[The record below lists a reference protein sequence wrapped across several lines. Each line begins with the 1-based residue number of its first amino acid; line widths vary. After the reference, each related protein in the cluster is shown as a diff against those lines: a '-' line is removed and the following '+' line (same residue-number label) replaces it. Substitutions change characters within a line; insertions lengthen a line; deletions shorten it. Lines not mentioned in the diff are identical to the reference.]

1 MKERNPMPIRKF
13 SLVGIIALS
22 LILLSL
28 VLELFNIKD
37 PSMEKVQTY
46 AILISQ
52 ILGNILFGVS
62 LLGYFLNLKENKI
75 LKWTSLFIGIFYIMN
90 FFTVNNLFTLFTDEF
105 GLIEKF
111 SNSTFFYIYSIL
123 VSIDMIFFGYAF
135 SKLKDTNKTIGILA
149 IVFIVLSV
157 YVTAINIFTTQ
168 VTSVLSNFK
177 IETSEIMIRD
187 MLAKYKYFN
196 VLSYASLLGI
206 FITLFILQKGM
217 YAKTF
222 KVKVEPSLNE
232 EAE

>member
-13 SLVGIIALS
+13 SLIGIIALS

-28 VLELFNIKD
+28 ILELFNF
-37 PSMEKVQTY
+37 PETMVNFQTY

-52 ILGNILFGVS
+52 IIGNILFGVA

-111 SNSTFFYIYSIL
+111 SSSAFFYIYSLL
-123 VSIDMIFFGYAF
+123 VSIDLIFFGYAF
-135 SKLKDTNKTIGILA
+135 SKLKSTNKLIGVLA
-149 IVFIVLSV
+149 IIFIATSV
-157 YVTAINIFTTQ
+157 YVTAINIVTTH
-168 VTSVLSNFK
+168 VASILSNFD
-177 IETSEIMIRD
+177 IEMNETMLRD

-206 FITLFILQKGM
+206 FITLFIGQKGV
-217 YAKTF
+217 YTKTF
-222 KVKVEPSLNE
+222 KVKVEKVLDE
-232 EAE
+232 EN